1 MNKKLWNN
9 KTSNTS
15 EEITSFLAGE
25 DIELDK
31 FIFIYDIDASLAHV
45 RALQSIGIIKKNE
58 LTKLTKALKVLRKKF
73 IDGKF
78 KLTSKYEDCHSAI
91 EFYLT
96 KELGDLG
103 KKVHTGR
110 SRNDQVMVAMRL
122 FAKKNL
128 IEFKTR
134 NKLIAETFLNLAK
147 KYKDLPMPGYTHLQR
162 AMPSSWGLWFSSYAE
177 SFIDNVDLINNT
189 IDWIDS
195 NPLGSAAGYGVAI
208 PLNRD
213 LVTKEL
219 GFNRTQINSLY
230 VQNSRGKYEM
240 QILNTLKQSMLDI
253 RKFSWDMSLFLSQ
266 EFDLLSIDD
275 KYSTG
280 SSIMPNKHNP
290 DVVEILRANYSILAG
305 FSSELENL
313 LSLPSGY
320 HRDLQLTKRSL
331 VHGFNTSLKS
341 LDIIPGLLRTIK
353 INKTNSN
360 NFIDNEMKMTDKVYS
375 LVSDG
380 VPFRDAYSLV
390 KNSDDH
396 SALLDETKSLNHSMG
411 SPGNLNLNLLE
422 KRLKKQ
428 K

>member
-9 KTSNTS
+9 KTSNIS

-25 DIELDK
+25 DIDLDK
-31 FIFIYDIDASLAHV
+31 FIFIYDVDASLAHV
-45 RALQSIGIIKKNE
+45 KALQSIGIIKKNE
-58 LTKLTKALKVLRKKF
+58 LTKLSKALKVLRTKF
-73 IDGKF
+73 INGTF
-78 KLTSKYEDCHSAI
+78 KLTNKYEDCHSAI

-128 IEFKTR
+128 IEFKIK

-147 KYKDLPMPGYTHLQR
+147 KHKDLPMPGYTHLQR

-189 IDWIDS
+189 IDWVDS

-219 GFNRTQINSLY
+219 GFSRTQLNSLY

-266 EFDLLSIDD
+266 EFDLLSIDS

-280 SSIMPNKHNP
+280 SSIMPNKNNP
-290 DVVEILRANYSILAG
+290 DVIEILRANYSILAG

-331 VHGFNTSLKS
+331 INGFQTSLKS
-341 LDIIPGLLRTIK
+341 LDIIPALLKTIK

-360 NFIDNEMKMTDKVYS
+360 KYIDNEMKMTDKVYS

-390 KNSDDH
+390 KNSDEH
-396 SALLDETKSLNHSMG
+396 SLLPETKSLNHSMG

>member
-9 KTSNTS
+9 KTSNIS

-25 DIELDK
+25 DIDLDK
-31 FIFIYDIDASLAHV
+31 FIFIYDVDASLAHV
-45 RALQSIGIIKKNE
+45 KALQSIGIIKKNE
-58 LTKLTKALKVLRKKF
+58 LTKLSKALKVLRTKF
-73 IDGKF
+73 INGSF
-78 KLTSKYEDCHSAI
+78 KLTNKYEDCHSAI

-128 IEFKTR
+128 IEFKIK

-147 KYKDLPMPGYTHLQR
+147 KHKDLPMPGYTHLQR

-189 IDWIDS
+189 IDWVDS

-219 GFNRTQINSLY
+219 GFSRTQLNSLY

-266 EFDLLSIDD
+266 EFDLLSIDS

-290 DVVEILRANYSILAG
+290 DVIEILRANYSILAG

-331 VHGFNTSLKS
+331 INGFHTSLKS
-341 LDIIPGLLRTIK
+341 LDIIPALLKTIK

-360 NFIDNEMKMTDKVYS
+360 KYIDNEMKMTDKVYS

-396 SALLDETKSLNHSMG
+396 SLLPETKSLNHSMG

>member
-9 KTSNTS
+9 KTSNIS

-31 FIFIYDIDASLAHV
+31 FIFIYDVDASLAHV
-45 RALQSIGIIKKNE
+45 KALQSIGIIKKNE
-58 LTKLTKALKVLRKKF
+58 LTKLSKALKVLRTKF
-73 IDGKF
+73 INGSF
-78 KLTSKYEDCHSAI
+78 KLTNKYEDCHSAI

-128 IEFKTR
+128 IEFKIK

-147 KYKDLPMPGYTHLQR
+147 KHKDLPMPGYTHLQR

-189 IDWIDS
+189 IDWVDS

-219 GFNRTQINSLY
+219 GFSRTQLNSLY

-266 EFDLLSIDD
+266 EFDLLSIDS

-290 DVVEILRANYSILAG
+290 DVIEILRANYSILAG

-331 VHGFNTSLKS
+331 INGFHTSLKS
-341 LDIIPGLLRTIK
+341 LDIIPALLKTIK

-360 NFIDNEMKMTDKVYS
+360 KYIDNEMKMTDKVYS

-396 SALLDETKSLNHSMG
+396 SLLPETKSLNHSMG

>member
-9 KTSNTS
+9 KTSNIS

-31 FIFIYDIDASLAHV
+31 FIFIYDVDASLAHV
-45 RALQSIGIIKKNE
+45 KALQSIGIIKKNE
-58 LTKLTKALKVLRKKF
+58 LTKLSKALKVLRTKF
-73 IDGKF
+73 INGTF
-78 KLTSKYEDCHSAI
+78 KLTNKYEDCHSAI

-128 IEFKTR
+128 IEFKIK

-147 KYKDLPMPGYTHLQR
+147 KHKDLPMPGYTHLQR

-189 IDWIDS
+189 IDWVDS

-219 GFNRTQINSLY
+219 GFSRTQLNSLY

-266 EFDLLSIDD
+266 EFDLLSIDS

-280 SSIMPNKHNP
+280 SSIMPNKNNP
-290 DVVEILRANYSILAG
+290 DVIEILRANYSILAG

-331 VHGFNTSLKS
+331 INGFQTSLKS
-341 LDIIPGLLRTIK
+341 LDIIPALLKTIK

-360 NFIDNEMKMTDKVYS
+360 TYIDNEMKMTDKVYS

-396 SALLDETKSLNHSMG
+396 SLLPETKSLNHSMG

>member
-15 EEITSFLAGE
+15 KEITSFLAGE

-45 RALQSIGIIKKNE
+45 TALQSIGIIKKNE
-58 LTKLTKALKVLRKKF
+58 LTKLTKAFKVLRKKF

-189 IDWIDS
+189 IDWVDS

-290 DVVEILRANYSILAG
+290 DVIEILRANYSILAG

-341 LDIIPGLLRTIK
+341 LDIIPDLLRTIK

-360 NFIDNEMKMTDKVYS
+360 NYIDNEMKMTDKVYS

-396 SALLDETKSLNHSMG
+396 SALDETKSLNHSMG

>member
-9 KTSNTS
+9 KTSNIS

-31 FIFIYDIDASLAHV
+31 FIFIYDVDASLAHV
-45 RALQSIGIIKKNE
+45 KALQSIGIIKKNE
-58 LTKLTKALKVLRKKF
+58 LTKLSKALKVLRTKF
-73 IDGKF
+73 INGTF
-78 KLTSKYEDCHSAI
+78 KLTNKYEDCHSAI

-128 IEFKTR
+128 IEFKIK

-147 KYKDLPMPGYTHLQR
+147 KHKDLPMPGYTHLQR

-189 IDWIDS
+189 IDWVDS

-219 GFNRTQINSLY
+219 GFSRTQLNSLY

-266 EFDLLSIDD
+266 EFDLLSIDS

-280 SSIMPNKHNP
+280 SSIMPNKNNP
-290 DVVEILRANYSILAG
+290 DVIEILRANYSILAG

-331 VHGFNTSLKS
+331 INGFQTSLKS
-341 LDIIPGLLRTIK
+341 LDIIPALLKTIK

-360 NFIDNEMKMTDKVYS
+360 KYIDNEMKMTDKVYS

-396 SALLDETKSLNHSMG
+396 SLLPETKSLNHSMG

>member
-9 KTSNTS
+9 KTSNIS

-31 FIFIYDIDASLAHV
+31 FIFIYDVDASLAHV
-45 RALQSIGIIKKNE
+45 KALQSIGIIKKNE
-58 LTKLTKALKVLRKKF
+58 LTKLSKALKVLRTKF
-73 IDGKF
+73 INGTF
-78 KLTSKYEDCHSAI
+78 KLTNKYEDCHSAI

-128 IEFKTR
+128 IEFKIK

-147 KYKDLPMPGYTHLQR
+147 KHKDLPMPGYTHLQR

-189 IDWIDS
+189 IDWVDS

-219 GFNRTQINSLY
+219 GFSRTQLNSLY

-266 EFDLLSIDD
+266 EFDLLSIDS

-280 SSIMPNKHNP
+280 SSIMPNKNNP
-290 DVVEILRANYSILAG
+290 DVIEILRANYSILAG

-331 VHGFNTSLKS
+331 INGFHTSLKS
-341 LDIIPGLLRTIK
+341 LDIIPALLKTIK

-360 NFIDNEMKMTDKVYS
+360 KYIDNEMKMTDKVYS

-396 SALLDETKSLNHSMG
+396 SLLPETKSLNHSMG

>member
-9 KTSNTS
+9 KISNTS
-15 EEITSFLAGE
+15 KEITSFLAGE

-45 RALQSIGIIKKNE
+45 KALQSIGIIKKNE
-58 LTKLTKALKVLRKKF
+58 LTKLTKALKVLRKNF

-189 IDWIDS
+189 IDWVDS

-290 DVVEILRANYSILAG
+290 DVIEILRANYSILAG

-341 LDIIPGLLRTIK
+341 LDIIPDLLRTIK

-360 NFIDNEMKMTDKVYS
+360 NYIDNEMKMTDKVYS

-396 SALLDETKSLNHSMG
+396 SALDETKSLNHSMG

>member
-9 KTSNTS
+9 KTSNIS

-31 FIFIYDIDASLAHV
+31 FIFIYDVDASLAHV
-45 RALQSIGIIKKNE
+45 KALQSIGIIKKNE
-58 LTKLTKALKVLRKKF
+58 LTKLSKALKVLRTKF
-73 IDGKF
+73 INGTF
-78 KLTSKYEDCHSAI
+78 KLTNKYEDCHSAI

-128 IEFKTR
+128 IEFKIK

-147 KYKDLPMPGYTHLQR
+147 KHKDLPMPGYTHLQR

-189 IDWIDS
+189 IDWVDS

-219 GFNRTQINSLY
+219 GFSRTQLNSLY

-266 EFDLLSIDD
+266 EFDLLSIDS

-290 DVVEILRANYSILAG
+290 DVIEILRANYSILAG

-331 VHGFNTSLKS
+331 INGFHTSLKS
-341 LDIIPGLLRTIK
+341 LDIIPALLKTIK

-360 NFIDNEMKMTDKVYS
+360 KYIDNEMKMTDKVYS

-380 VPFRDAYSLV
+380 VPFRDAYGLV

-396 SALLDETKSLNHSMG
+396 SLLPETKSLNHSMG
-411 SPGNLNLNLLE
+411 SPGNLHLNLLE